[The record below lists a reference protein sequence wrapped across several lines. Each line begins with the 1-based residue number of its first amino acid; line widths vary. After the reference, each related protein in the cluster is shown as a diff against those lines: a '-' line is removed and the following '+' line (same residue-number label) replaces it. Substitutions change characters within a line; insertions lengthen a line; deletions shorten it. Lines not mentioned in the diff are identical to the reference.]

1 MVLEIKN
8 IAGQVQGSLT
18 LNKEFFDD
26 KENHFT
32 IYEGLK
38 NQLANKRQ
46 GTASTKTRSFV
57 KASTKKPWKQK
68 GTGRAR
74 VGAVSS
80 PLWRGGGVTFG
91 PRPRDYSYRV
101 PKKVKR
107 RAFTSILSLF
117 AKNKKLTVLED
128 FEMKAY
134 STKKIEGVLKTIT
147 KQEKVLFIL
156 TSEKGGS
163 YSIIRK
169 SSSNLS
175 WVKVINQESIELK
188 DLFYAKEVVILKSAI
203 EKINERFLS
212 KKGQK

>member
-8 IAGQVQGSLT
+8 TTGQVQGNLT

-26 KENHFT
+26 KENHST

-46 GTASTKTRSFV
+46 GTASTKSRSFV

-74 VGAVSS
+74 VGTVTSS
-80 PLWRGGGVTFG
+80 IWRGGGIAFG
-91 PRPRDYSYRV
+91 PHPRDYSYRI

-117 AKNKKLTVLED
+117 AKNKQLIILED
-128 FEMKAY
+128 FEMKVY
-134 STKKIEGVLKTIT
+134 STKKIEGILKAVT
-147 KQEKVLFIL
+147 KQEKILFIL

-188 DLFYAKEVVILKSAI
+188 DLFYAKEIVILKSAI
-203 EKINERFLS
+203 EKINKRFLP
-212 KKGQK
+212 KKSQE